1 MKKIHIVGLGLLGG
15 SFALALKKAK
25 PEIKLTGFDSNPK
38 NLEDALTLGLV
49 DESKN
54 QADSDTDIII
64 LATPANTLRTLLQET
79 LDRIGLETLVVDFG
93 SAKELLCKSVEDHPK
108 REQYLAGHPIAGTEY
123 SGPKAAKADLL
134 DRKVFIICEMEKTN
148 IHLKAKAY
156 EVLEALNMKLR
167 FMDPEEHDKHLA
179 FVSHL
184 SHITSF
190 MLGKT
195 VLDKMEDEKN
205 IFDMAGSG
213 FASTVRLA
221 KSSPAMWAPIM
232 QENKKNILEA
242 MSLYIANLSKFR
254 DKIIADDYEGLYHEM
269 EKINKIREILDLG
282 GLGEGY

>member
-1 MKKIHIVGLGLLGG
+1 MKKIHIIGLGLLGG
-15 SFALALKKAK
+15 SFSLALKQVK
-25 PEIKLTGFDSNPK
+25 PEIHFTGFDSNPQ
-38 NLEDALTLGLV
+38 NLQDALTLGII
-49 DESKN
+49 DEVKEKP
-54 QADSDTDIII
+54 DTDTDIIV
-64 LATPANTLRTLLQET
+64 LATPANTLSELLLKT
-79 LDRIGLETLVVDFG
+79 LDEISPETLVMDFG
-93 SAKELLCKSVEDHPK
+93 STKELLCRAVEEHPK
-108 REQYLAGHPIAGTEY
+108 RDHYLAGHPIAGTEY

-221 KSSPAMWAPIM
+221 KSSPGMWAPIM

-242 MSLYIANLSKFR
+242 MSLYISNLSKFR
-254 DKIIADDYEGLYHEM
+254 DKIIADDYEGLHHEM
-269 EKINKIREILDLG
+269 EKTNKIKDILDLG
-282 GLGEGY
+282 K

>member
-1 MKKIHIVGLGLLGG
+1 MKKIHIIGLGLLGG
-15 SFALALKKAK
+15 SFSLALKQVK
-25 PEIKLTGFDSNPK
+25 PEIHFTGFDSNPQ
-38 NLEDALTLGLV
+38 NLQDALTLGII
-49 DESKN
+49 DEVKEK
-54 QADSDTDIII
+54 ADADTDIIV
-64 LATPANTLRTLLQET
+64 LATPANSLSELLVKT
-79 LDRIGLETLVVDFG
+79 LDEISPETLVMDFG
-93 SAKELLCKSVEDHPK
+93 STKELLCQAVAEHPK
-108 REQYLAGHPIAGTEY
+108 RDHYLAGHPIAGTEY
-123 SGPKAAKADLL
+123 SGPKAAKVDLL
-134 DRKVFIICEMEKTN
+134 DRKVFIICEMEKTDL
-148 IHLKAKAY
+148 HLKAKAY

-221 KSSPAMWAPIM
+221 KSSPGMWAPIM

-242 MSLYIANLSKFR
+242 MSLYISNLSKFR
-254 DKIIADDYEGLYHEM
+254 DRIIADDYEGLYHEM
-269 EKINKIREILDLG
+269 EKTNKIKDILDLG
-282 GLGEGY
+282 K

>member
-1 MKKIHIVGLGLLGG
+1 M
-15 SFALALKKAK
+15 ALKKAK

-49 DESKN
+49 DEAKN

-64 LATPANTLRTLLQET
+64 LATPANTLRALLQET
-79 LDRIGLETLVVDFG
+79 LDRIGPETLVVDFG

-254 DKIIADDYEGLYHEM
+254 DKIIADDYEGIYHEM

-282 GLGEGY
+282 S